1 MQNDKTTLRDLSV
14 FPSDGSGALFALL
27 DHCTSQIGKDM
38 LRKHIFNPPDNH
50 QGLVALQDTIKFW
63 ADNLDAWPKM
73 ISNGTLVMLDGYFE
87 SADSV
92 SAPPSGFT
100 LLLNTAFL
108 KLINKQEYFYTQFS
122 LSHLSDFL
130 RGCTE
135 LVALADKPNV
145 PSLLQRELDTIKDEL
160 KHRLTQE
167 ILAVTKQTSYT
178 TLTQLNYKARRET
191 KNMFYRLMNSYARLD
206 AWQSMARA
214 TVVNK
219 WVFPELKPDAP
230 VVFETNGLYH
240 PLLDTPVTYDIA
252 FDTSSNFL
260 LLTGA
265 NMSGKTT
272 FMRAIGVSAL
282 LAHLG
287 TGVPAKSMRV
297 SFLYGIIT
305 AMQAEDNIL
314 KGESY
319 FYAEVQRMKQTAEKL
334 TRHQPH
340 LVLMDELFKGTNVH
354 DAYECTK
361 AVVEGLLNHRNHLM
375 ILSTHLYEVA
385 QQFAE
390 EKGILF
396 AYFVTNLS
404 KEGGYE
410 FTYQL
415 KTGISNDRIGY
426 LILQKEGVLDLLH
439 KKS

>member
-14 FPSDGSGALFALL
+14 FPPDGSGGLFALL
-27 DHCTSQIGKDM
+27 DHCTSQFGKEM
-38 LRKHIFNPPDNH
+38 LRKHIFHPPDNYE
-50 QGLVALQDTIKFW
+50 GLVALQDTIKFW
-63 ADNLDAWPKM
+63 ADNLDAWPKV
-73 ISNGTLVMLDGYFE
+73 ISNGTLVMLDSYFE
-87 SADSV
+87 SADNV

-100 LLLNTAFL
+100 LLLNTFFL
-108 KLINKQEYFYTQFS
+108 KLLNKQEYFYTQFS

-130 RGCTE
+130 RGCKE
-135 LVALADKPNV
+135 LVALADKQGV
-145 PSLLQRELDTIKDEL
+145 PPLLQRELDTIKDEL
-160 KHRLTQE
+160 KHRLTE
-167 ILAVTKQTSYT
+167 DLLSVTRETKYA

-219 WVFPELKPDAP
+219 WVFPELKPDSP
-230 VVFETNGLYH
+230 VAFETSGLYH
-240 PLLDTPVTYDIA
+240 PLLDTPVTYDMS
-252 FDTSSNFL
+252 FDSKQNFL

-287 TGVPAKSMRV
+287 TGVPAKRMRI

-319 FYAEVQRMKQTAEKL
+319 FFAEVQRMKQTAEKL
-334 TRHQPH
+334 ARQQPH

-361 AVVEGLLNHRNHLM
+361 AVVDGLLHHRSHLM

-390 EKGILF
+390 QKDILF

-415 KTGISNDRIGY
+415 KNGISNDRIGY
-426 LILQKEGVLDLLH
+426 LILQKEGVIDLLR
-439 KKS
+439 KNS